1 MCVATAAKECCW
13 SLYASCMF
21 ASDKGSACSVRK
33 AEQPHDVQQNGDGL
47 DLQCDNLYLPVGQ
60 ATREMIESGCTGP

>member
-1 MCVATAAKECCW
+1 
-13 SLYASCMF
+13 MF

-33 AEQPHDVQQNGDGL
+33 AEQPHDVQQNGDRL